1 MPKAT
6 VERESARGRI
16 HAGITAARKC
26 APEKKVTA
34 VEETKPLAE
43 ANRAPPVTLGFGNDE
58 EDF

>member
-1 MPKAT
+1 MELYT
-6 VERESARGRI
+6 SYFSLL
-16 HAGITAARKC
+16 
-26 APEKKVTA
+26 KKVAA